1 MEEQLDIKNNIN
13 EVKNKYQYTEPMT
26 LEDFTDM
33 IRPVFTTEGDI
44 IEKSTHKLNEGK
56 SLFTKKPIDI
66 MESPS
71 LLKIQEDF
79 KILENEYVLM
89 SISYAFAI
97 DKGISEESEHKKEIS
112 AKDITIEELKKML
125 VNQSSH
131 VKTLMEGIKSQNTR
145 IVLKDNLILQ
155 QTQQI
160 NVLTAENQRLTTE
173 NTQKDTQLE
182 NKDQQIDDLTEEN
195 ANKDQQIAT
204 LNTRLSANSH
214 IVHKPLHTDPFSN
227 EEPTP
232 TDCKSNVSTKR
243 VVYGEAVGVKTDR
256 WKGFKHTVNWVDD
269 NEIPNHNKKFLENNL
284 KARAYFGDNQ
294 NLTNLLKAHNDIVN
308 GRGEPDAL
316 RSVIFGLEDRTALM
330 IAAKEGHTDCVQTLI
345 HYNADVNYLD
355 RNNKTALDYAHKFW
369 KKHKNSNVRQPLW
382 QNGAVP
388 SSCCEVL
395 PVGKTPIK

>member
-1 MEEQLDIKNNIN
+1 MEEQLDIKNKIN

-44 IEKSTHKLNEGK
+44 IEKSTHELNGGK

-71 LLKIQEDF
+71 LFKIQEDF
-79 KILENEYVLM
+79 KMLQNEYALM
-89 SISYAFAI
+89 SIAYAFAI
-97 DKGISEESEHKKEIS
+97 DKGISQESEYKKEIS
-112 AKDITIEELKKML
+112 AKDITIEELKKMI

-131 VKTLMEGIKSQNTR
+131 VKVLMEGIKSQTMS
-145 IVLKDNLILQ
+145 IVVKDNLIAQ
-155 QTQQI
+155 QTKQI
-160 NVLTAENQRLTTE
+160 EALTTE
-173 NTQKDTQLE
+173 NQQL
-182 NKDQQIDDLTEEN
+182 TTEN
-195 ANKDQQIAT
+195 AVQTTTIQQRNSTITNLTNANANLT
-204 LNTRLSANSH
+204 TENIRLKAKSN
-214 IVHKPLHTDPFSN
+214 VVQYQLHNDPFLN

-232 TDCKSNVSTKR
+232 QDCKANVSTKR

-269 NEIPNHNKKFLENNL
+269 DEIPNHNKKWLENNL
-284 KARAYFGDNQ
+284 KSRAYFGDNVQ
-294 NLTNLLKAHNDIVN
+294 LTNLLEAHNDIVN
-308 GRGEPDAL
+308 GRGEPDSL

-330 IAAKEGHTDCVQTLI
+330 IAAKKGHTDCVQTLI
-345 HYNADVNYLD
+345 DHNADVNYLD

-395 PVGKTPIK
+395 PSGITPSK